1 MTTPVGGATG
11 VGALV
16 CTELDP
22 TAPLSLAS
30 AITDVNS
37 RYPAATDLERLP
49 AAAVLGESL
58 ERCGEALVRHFI
70 TKARAQG
77 RPWSA
82 IAEALGVSKQAAHKR
97 FNDRR
102 QPA

>member
-1 MTTPVGGATG
+1 MTTPAGGPTG
-11 VGALV
+11 AGVPAW
-16 CTELDP
+16 TELDP
-22 TAPLSLAS
+22 TALPSLAS

-49 AAAVLGESL
+49 AAAALGESL

-77 RPWSA
+77 HPWSA

-97 FNDRR
+97 FNDRS